1 MRRYPTV
8 SMTSTDGRAVTETV
22 GIDRLI
28 SENLR
33 RLRASAG
40 LTQPQVAA
48 HLGISYQA
56 YQKIESGKSV
66 FRVGTL
72 CSLGVLYDVPITT
85 FVDGVAELES
95 PFLSRA
101 IRILRGMDKDRQ
113 EDAIRAILMVKHGG
127 SK

>member
-1 MRRYPTV
+1 
-8 SMTSTDGRAVTETV
+8 MTSTDGRAVTETV